1 MKTIHFVVLFFI
13 SSLSYGQSYAEQHKK
28 CSEILKDAAIGSDGF
43 WEKLKT
49 RDNCLVGLQTPSF
62 EVTTLKNEK
71 LSNTNLRGKVVVL
84 NFWFTRCA
92 PCIEEMPFLNKVAAK
107 HKNDEVVFLSIAN
120 EDAAQLKKFLETT
133 KFDFKVVPDGG
144 RILMDTFKLF
154 SAWPTTIIIDRQG
167 KIRFIN
173 QGGLTKSNSNF
184 EKVLKQ
190 ALMR

>member
-1 MKTIHFVVLFFI
+1 MKSIHLVVLFFI
-13 SSLSYGQSYAEQHKK
+13 SNLSYGQNYAEEHKK
-28 CSEILKDAAIGSDGF
+28 CSELLKDVAIGSDVF

-49 RDNCLVGLQTPSF
+49 RDNCLVGLQAPSF
-62 EVTTLKNEK
+62 EVTTLENEK
-71 LSNTNLRGKVVVL
+71 WSDAKLRGKVVVL

-107 HKNDEVVFLSIAN
+107 HKNDAVVFLSIAN
-120 EDAAQLKKFLETT
+120 EDSAQLKKFLKTT
-133 KFDFKVVPDGG
+133 KFDFKAVPDGG

-167 KIRFIN
+167 KIKFIN

-190 ALMR
+190 ALKR